1 MKAIILAAGY
11 ATRLYPLTLN
21 TPKPLLMIGHQTILD
36 HLLDRLAHFS
46 ELDAVYVVTNSK
58 FAPHFSAWMK
68 QCEEESR
75 WSYALKV
82 IDDGTSSNDTR
93 LGAIADIQFVIEG
106 EQVDDDLVV
115 AAGDNVFQ
123 IDFAELY
130 RFFQQKGSDVILAQ
144 HLNDPARLR
153 QRGVV
158 QFDDQSRVI
167 GFEEKPQH
175 PRSEYVCPA
184 LYLHR
189 QENIHYYRQ
198 YLLEGG
204 NPDAP
209 GHFIR
214 WYYSRVQLFAFLMSI
229 PAIDIG
235 TLETY
240 ERVKQ
245 QMTQNDGLTLF

>member
-21 TPKPLLMIGHQTILD
+21 TPKPLLMIGHKTILD
-36 HLLDRLAHFS
+36 HLLDRLARFS

-58 FAPHFSAWMK
+58 FSPHFTGWMK
-68 QCEEESR
+68 QREEESR

-82 IDDGTSSNDTR
+82 IDDGTSSNDAR
-93 LGAIADIQFVIEG
+93 LGAIADIQFVIER

-123 IDFAELY
+123 IDFADLH

-158 QFDDQSRVI
+158 QFDDQARVI

-175 PRSEYVCPA
+175 PQSEYVCPA

-189 QENIHYYRQ
+189 RENIHFYRR

-209 GHFIR
+209 GHFIG
-214 WYYSRVQLFAFLMSI
+214 WYYSQVRLYAFQMSV

-240 ERVKQ
+240 EQVKR
-245 QMTQNDGLTLF
+245 QMTQNDRLLLF